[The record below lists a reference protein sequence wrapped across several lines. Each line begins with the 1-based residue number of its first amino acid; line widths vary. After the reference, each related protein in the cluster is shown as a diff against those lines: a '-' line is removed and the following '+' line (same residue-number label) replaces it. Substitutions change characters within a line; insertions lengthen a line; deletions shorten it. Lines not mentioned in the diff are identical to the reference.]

1 VENGWRLGKRVG
13 ESQEGVGRN
22 PGEKGWGVKLGGLD
36 AKTFWDL
43 ENQRNKSGFSKV
55 LEMCWGSEIPPTIVN
70 GIFSKYIVYRSI

>member
-36 AKTFWDL
+36 AKNVL
-43 ENQRNKSGFSKV
+43 GSRKSKKQVGV
-55 LEMCWGSEIPPTIVN
+55 LESLRNVLGV
-70 GIFSKYIVYRSI
+70 